1 MTEERREE
9 VQRDYAEK
17 IITNEYRALVI
28 SMIDEEGE
36 IYNYYDG
43 SLVMAI
49 GLVESMKSDLLRQ
62 LNMRDE

>member
-17 IITNEYRALVI
+17 IIANEYRALVI
-28 SMIDEEGE
+28 SMVDEEGQ

-49 GLVESMKSDLLRQ
+49 GLTESMKTDLLRQ
-62 LNMRDE
+62 LNIHDD